1 MPLLRRRKLMKDN
14 KKTGVYKLT
23 KEDGVRSKFD
33 FGVRWCDVNKIVL
46 IADNITNIRNNMFFA
61 TFGAEWIGINER
73 IMFIGLSNGKS
84 NLSFEQI
91 VDGKKHEIEFT
102 FDNTPSK
109 NIISNFWDIK
119 WSKKISYYRISFYK
133 DDILIA
139 DFIPDETNSDR
150 MLNTVTGEYITAS
163 ILAEYKLEKVE

>member
-1 MPLLRRRKLMKDN
+1 MRRLMLEN
-14 KKTGVYKLT
+14 KKKSGVYKLT
-23 KEDGVRSKFD
+23 KEDYVKSKFD

-46 IADNITNIRNNMFFA
+46 IADNITSIEANIFFA
-61 TFGAEWIGINER
+61 TFGHKWIGINQR
-73 IMFIGLSNGKS
+73 MIFNGLFNGKS

-91 VDGKKHEIEFT
+91 TDGKKHEIEFT

-109 NIISNFWDIK
+109 EVISNIWDRS

-133 DDILIA
+133 EDTLIA
-139 DFIPDETNSDR
+139 NFIPDKTNSDR

-163 ILAEYKLEKVE
+163 ILGEYKLEKVE